1 MSNMNF
7 VPSVLVVDDFK
18 TMRRI
23 IRSQLEEIGFRDIEE
38 AEDGESALRT
48 LRRKEVHLIISDWNM
63 QPMTGLE
70 FLKEVRSDR
79 RLKSLPFIMVTAE
92 SKVENVREAREA
104 GVTNYVIKPF
114 TAQTLQQK
122 IAASFGV
129 SS

>member
-23 IRSQLEEIGFRDIEE
+23 IRSQLEEIGFRDIDE
-38 AEDGESALRT
+38 AEDGESALKL
-48 LRRKEVHLIISDWNM
+48 LRRKEFHLIISDWNM

-70 FLKEVRSDR
+70 FLKEVRADR

-92 SKVENVREAREA
+92 SKTDNVRAARAA
-104 GVTNYVIKPF
+104 GVDNYVIKPF

-122 IAASFGV
+122 IAASFGGA
-129 SS
+129 